1 MNIPTKIVWLLTS
14 ACVLCAPALAA
25 EQDENTAQV
34 TQSPSPVVQ
43 LDQTVI
49 SGNQELPK
57 VLYILPWREPQGLPE
72 IEIQAEFTEAEVFRR
87 LYPPA
92 YRRELAYFETLD
104 GLKKIP
110 DQEK

>member
-1 MNIPTKIVWLLTS
+1 MCSLLWWAILPAWAESEENPEQIPQS
-14 ACVLCAPALAA
+14 A
-25 EQDENTAQV
+25 
-34 TQSPSPVVQ
+34 SGVVQ

-72 IEIQAEFTEAEVFRR
+72 IEMQAEFTEAEVFRR

-92 YRRELAYFETLD
+92 YRRELGYFETLE
-104 GLKKIP
+104 GLKEHP

>member
-1 MNIPTKIVWLLTS
+1 MRFLSFLTILVVAMPS
-14 ACVLCAPALAA
+14 FA
-25 EQDENTAQV
+25 ENEPRVAEM
-34 TQSPSPVVQ
+34 PSGVVQ
-43 LDQTVI
+43 LDETVI

-72 IEIQAEFTEAEVFRR
+72 IEIEAEAVSAEVFRR

-92 YRRELAYFETLD
+92 YRRELTYFETLN
-104 GLKKIP
+104 GLQDVESP